1 MAIQSVQPAVSKENS
16 TTRQPYDYRRAN
28 KLAYWASFGLLVLLA
43 LLWIL
48 PLLWA
53 IDTSLKPETETTTIP
68 ITWFPSH
75 FTLDAFTSTLANS
88 QMWRWYFNSTLT
100 SGLISLLTIF
110 LASLAAFAFSRIP
123 FRGNRIVFWVI
134 LAGIMVP
141 GQILIVPLFTEMQS
155 FGLVDTYWGIILPQI
170 ASPVAVFILKQ
181 YFDGIPA
188 EFEEAA
194 LLDGASRLNIYW
206 RIWMPLARPALAA
219 VAIFTFVIS
228 WNNFLWPFII
238 ISNNNMMTLP
248 VGLATVQ
255 TSFGI
260 RYAQIMAT
268 ALLGGIPVLIVF
280 LCFQKQIV
288 QGIAGTTGLKG

>member
-28 KLAYWASFGLLVLLA
+28 KLAYWASFVLLVLLA

-68 ITWFPSH
+68 ITWLSSH

-228 WNNFLWPFII
+228 WNNFLWPFIV